1 MILVLLVEVSFRGE
15 KKKQKTKSMDGRHF
29 LKYSNVKDRESHH
42 WARTRPG
49 KTLTEAENTCQVGQG
64 DMA

>member
-15 KKKQKTKSMDGRHF
+15 KKTTKSMDGRHF

-49 KTLTEAENTCQVGQG
+49 KTLTEAENTCQVGLG

>member
-15 KKKQKTKSMDGRHF
+15 KKTTKSMDGRHC

-49 KTLTEAENTCQVGQG
+49 KTLTEAENTCQVGLG

>member
-15 KKKQKTKSMDGRHF
+15 KKKKLSMDGRHF

-49 KTLTEAENTCQVGQG
+49 KTLTEAENTCQVGLG